1 MDAITDPSN
10 LTMDHL
16 GSSSSSGDIQ
26 NYVEEA
32 SNAQMLTAT
41 LQEVT
46 QDAITGSAADSL
58 TP

>member
-16 GSSSSSGDIQ
+16 GSSSSSVDVKD
-26 NYVEEA
+26 YAEEA
-32 SNAQMLTAT
+32 SNAQTLTAT

-46 QDAITGSAADSL
+46 QDAITGSAADSK